1 MARPLFCRSAR
12 RPAQRPIRNP
22 IAQRSVVG
30 GIEQLEPRKVLAT
43 FVVASAA
50 DAGPQ
55 TLRDAILRAN
65 ATPGADVIQ
74 FAIPAAATSRVIA
87 PATPLPAITDSVAI
101 DARSQPGLS
110 LDGTAL
116 FRNRAASYDG
126 LQFSPTAVNSS
137 VAGLRFTS
145 FRGTAIVAAANGFQ
159 LLGSSLT
166 NNDTGLALRSVANGR
181 IGTGGNGNSFTTNTT
196 GLKATGTCSGT
207 VVSANTFSDNGV
219 GASIDSATGL
229 TLGGTE
235 KTLAT
240 YAFTSVAAWSAD
252 ASQGAPSAS
261 GLTADAAGN
270 LYGITQIGN
279 GTVFR
284 IANDATRTRT
294 TLVSF
299 QGSNGSMP
307 VGPLT
312 LDAAGNIYGVTQS
325 GEANRM
331 GTVFKIANDGR
342 NTLTTL
348 AAFSGKIWPGA
359 TGGLALDASGNLYG
373 SLRSGGASGLGTVF
387 QVTTGSQPRLTTLA
401 TFTGVNGSFPNG
413 GLAVDAAGNVFG
425 TTSGGAGNATGG
437 TVFRIANDAG
447 RTLSTLVTFT
457 GPNGY
462 RPQAGLTADAAGNL
476 YGTTRG
482 NGQATIAAGGGTV
495 FMLAND
501 AGRTFKTLAAFRAGY
516 DQYNPWLPSGR
527 VVVDAAGNLFGVA
540 AGGGAERSYGA
551 VYKIANDSVRSVSIV
566 MSFNRQGNGGYPDG
580 TLAIDRSGTLYGASQ
595 FAWGWG
601 SSQSYVY
608 QLKPTMASNVFA
620 ANYYGILAFGMLTG
634 TRVQGNAISGSF
646 SYGIGLNGATGLLVG
661 GSDGLGNTITTGSRT
676 PGNTS
681 LYTDGAGV
689 AVTGGS
695 AGTVVQGNL
704 ISGNAGT
711 GIQLRRATGVAISR
725 NTVLANGGY
734 GISTDLR
741 AGLTLDGNVLKGNG
755 RGDVI

>member
-1 MARPLFCRSAR
+1 MARPLFRRSAHRHTQRSIR
-12 RPAQRPIRNP
+12 RP
-22 IAQRSVVG
+22 IAQTSMVVG
-30 GIEQLEPRKVLAT
+30 VEQLEPRTVLAT
-43 FVVASAA
+43 FLVASAA
-50 DAGPQ
+50 DTGPQ

-74 FAIPAAATSRVIA
+74 FAIPAAATSPVIA
-87 PATPLPAITDSVAI
+87 PGTPLPTITDSLSI

-110 LDGTAL
+110 LDGTTLA
-116 FRNRAASYDG
+116 RTRAASLDG
-126 LQFSPTAVNSS
+126 LQFSPAAVNSS
-137 VAGLRFTS
+137 VAGLRLTG

-166 NNDTGLALRSVANGR
+166 NNDTGLALKSVANGR
-181 IGTGGNGNSFTTNTT
+181 IGTGGNGNSFTTNTS

-207 VVSANTFSDNGV
+207 VITANTFSDNGA
-219 GASIDSATGL
+219 GAWLDSATGL
-229 TLGGTE
+229 TLGGAE

-240 YAFTSVAAWSAD
+240 YAFTSAAVWSAD

-261 GLTADAAGN
+261 GLTADSTGN

-325 GEANRM
+325 GGANRM
-331 GTVFKIANDGR
+331 GTVFKIANDGQ

-348 AAFSGKIWPGA
+348 AAFSGTIWPGA
-359 TGGLALDASGNLYG
+359 MGGLALDASGNLYG
-373 SLRSGGASGLGTVF
+373 SLRSGGASRLGTVF
-387 QVTTGSQPRLTTLA
+387 QVSAGSQPRLTTLA
-401 TFTGVNGSFPNG
+401 TFTGGNGSFPNG

-425 TTSGGAGNATGG
+425 TTSSGTGNAAGG
-437 TVFRIANDAG
+437 TVFRIANDAR

-482 NGQATIAAGGGTV
+482 NGQATMATGGGTV
-495 FMLAND
+495 FMLVND
-501 AGRTFKTLAAFRAGY
+501 AVRTFKTVASFRAVY
-516 DQYNPWLPSGR
+516 DQYSPWCPSGG

-551 VYKIANDSVRSVSIV
+551 VYKIANDSARSVSIV
-566 MSFNRQGNGGYPDG
+566 MSFNRQGNGAYPDG

-595 FAWGWG
+595 LAWGPG

-608 QLKPTMASNVFA
+608 QLKPTVASNVFA
-620 ANYYGILAFGMLTG
+620 ANYCGILATGVLTG
-634 TRVQGNAISGSF
+634 TRVQGNAITESF
-646 SYGIGLNGATGLLVG
+646 RYGIGLTGATGLLVG
-661 GSDGLGNTITTGSRT
+661 GGDGLGNTITTGSRT

-681 LYTDGAGV
+681 LHSDGAGV
-689 AVTGGS
+689 AATGRS
-695 AGTVVQGNL
+695 TGTVVQGNL
-704 ISGNAGT
+704 ISGNSGT
-711 GIQLRRATGVAISR
+711 GIQLRQATGVTVSR
-725 NTVLANGGY
+725 NSVLANGGQ

-755 RGDVI
+755 RGDVT